1 MSNPTEFMEPQHGS
15 HEAVDKLATS
25 EAIYGMI
32 TVLALIVVLENNPP
46 GPWRIVFTIIGATC
60 GLAFAR
66 AYANVVAEV
75 LSKRE
80 KPRRDALRVA
90 WREVR
95 PLILYPQFTTLVFV
109 LSALGLFP
117 LGFAFWVA
125 EAVGVLSLFF
135 AGYLMGRRVGF
146 LRFRSL
152 FSSLAVGV
160 VGGLIVSVKILI

>member
-1 MSNPTEFMEPQHGS
+1 MSNPTEFMKPQYGS
-15 HEAVDKLATS
+15 HEAFDKAAIS

-32 TVLALIVVLENNPP
+32 TVLALIVVLEQNPP
-46 GPWRIVFTIIGATC
+46 GPWRTVITIIGATC
-60 GLAFAR
+60 ALAFVR
-66 AYANVVAEV
+66 AYANAVAGV
-75 LSKRE
+75 LSTRE
-80 KPRRDALRVA
+80 KLRRDALRAV

-95 PLILYPQFTTLVFV
+95 PLIMYPQLTTLVFV

-125 EAVGVLSLFF
+125 EAVGTLSLFF

-160 VGGLIVSVKILI
+160 VGGLIISVKTVI

>member
-15 HEAVDKLATS
+15 HEAVDKIAIS

-32 TVLALIVVLENNPP
+32 TVLALIVVLEQNPP

-75 LSKRE
+75 LTKRE
-80 KPRRDALRVA
+80 KLRREALLAV

-95 PLILYPQFTTLVFV
+95 PLIVYPQLTTLVFV

-125 EAVGVLSLFF
+125 EAVGVLSLFL
-135 AGYLMGRRVGF
+135 AGYLMGGRVGIS
-146 LRFRSL
+146 RFRSL

-160 VGGLIVSVKILI
+160 VGGLIISVKILI